1 MRNMF
6 LIFAGGGLGAV
17 ARYGASKAINA
28 LAPYALPLGTLFV
41 NVSGSFVLGL
51 VIALVDLSMLSE
63 QARLFIA
70 VGFLGAYTTFSTFAV
85 ESIGLAKEGALTTAL
100 WNFILNNALA
110 GGAVLLGFAA
120 AQALG
125 RGRAI

>member
-1 MRNMF
+1 M
-6 LIFAGGGLGAV
+6 
-17 ARYGASKAINA
+17 ARYGANKAINSI
-28 LAPYALPLGTLFV
+28 LPLALPLGTLFV

-63 QARLFIA
+63 QGRLFIA

-85 ESIGLAKEGALTTAL
+85 ESIGLAREGALAAAL
-100 WNFILNNALA
+100 WNFLLNNALA

-120 AQALG
+120 AQAMA
-125 RGRAI
+125 RGRAV